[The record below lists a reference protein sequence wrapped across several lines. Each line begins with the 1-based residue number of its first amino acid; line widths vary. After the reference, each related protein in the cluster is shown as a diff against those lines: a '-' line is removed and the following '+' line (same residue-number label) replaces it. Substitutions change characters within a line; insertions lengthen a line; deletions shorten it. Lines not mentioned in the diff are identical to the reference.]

1 MLEIRNVTFS
11 YASPPISD
19 DDVLRFHLTVK
30 EQSITV
36 IEGPSGIGKSTLLH
50 LIAGFLVP
58 LSGDILWQ
66 GQSICGL
73 LPAERP
79 VSMLFQND
87 NLFPHLDVW
96 TNIAIGLSSDIRNKY
111 ESRMLI
117 EQSLSDLGIA
127 GMEKRMIDTLSGGQ
141 QQRVALARALVR
153 SRILPSDESSR
164 RSLLLLDEP
173 FSALDPDTKA
183 ECLDQVRQMVARDG
197 ITALMVTHDPA
208 DVKNLEAE
216 VFSLKPDK

>member
-11 YASPPISD
+11 YVSPPMSD

-153 SRILPSDESSR
+153 SRILPSDESGR

-173 FSALDPDTKA
+173 FSNIDT
-183 ECLDQVRQMVARDG
+183 QVRFELIADIRRIIKNQQVSAVF
-197 ITALMVTHDPA
+197 VTH
-208 DVKNLEAE
+208 
-216 VFSLKPDK
+216 S